1 MSGSSLDGLDLAMV
15 RFTTTEG
22 RISYEVLAGDTRAYP
37 QSLCDQLLSAY
48 TADVPTVLALDVA
61 LGRLF
66 GEWAADFIQAC
77 GHKPYL
83 IASHGHTLF
92 HNPKAGYSQQLGH
105 PAHIVA
111 ATGLPV
117 VADFR
122 NLDIA
127 LGGQGAP
134 LVPMGDAL
142 LFSDYAVCLN
152 LGGIAN
158 WSFASKGR
166 RLAWDLTLCNQVLNY
181 LANQLGKAY
190 DENGDIAAANLVRD
204 DLLRQLDSLSF
215 YQLSPP
221 KSLGREYL
229 EAAVL
234 PLLRASSYSI
244 GEQLATYTEHIARV
258 IGREATHHNLQGK
271 MLVTGGGAFNTHLM
285 KGIAAHCRLS
295 VEAGSEL
302 LISQKEALVFA
313 LLGHLRFTGKNN
325 VLASVTGCRYDH
337 SGGNVY
343 LPPC

>member
-15 RFTTTEG
+15 RFSSIEG
-22 RISYEVLAGDTRAYP
+22 RLSYEILAGDTRAYP

-48 TADVPTVLALDVA
+48 AADVPTVLALDVA
-61 LGRLF
+61 LGRLY
-66 GEWAADFIQAC
+66 GKWAKEFIHAC
-77 GHKPYL
+77 DHKPYL

-92 HNPKAGYSQQLGH
+92 HNPAVGYSQQLGH
-105 PAHIVA
+105 PAHLVA

-134 LVPMGDAL
+134 LVPMGDAM
-142 LFSDYAVCLN
+142 LFSEYAVCLN

-158 WSFASKGR
+158 WSFDHNGR
-166 RLAWDLTLCNQVLNY
+166 RLAWDLALCNQVLNY

-190 DENGDIAAANLVRD
+190 DDKGSIAAANPVNA
-204 DLLRQLDSLSF
+204 DLLNQLENLS
-215 YQLSPP
+215 YYTLSPP
-221 KSLGREYL
+221 KSLGREYF
-229 EAAVL
+229 EAEVF
-234 PLLRASSYSI
+234 PLLQQSPLSI
-244 GEQLATYTEHIARV
+244 GDQLATYTEHIARV
-258 IGREATHHNLQGK
+258 IGKEATRQNLRGK
-271 MLVTGGGAFNTHLM
+271 MLVTGGGAFNTHLLNR
-285 KGIAAHCRLS
+285 IAAHCRLT

-302 LISQKEALVFA
+302 LINQKEALVFA
-313 LLGHLRFTGKNN
+313 LLGHLRYLEKNN